1 MAVGFPYKTTF
12 SKKSGFRY
20 PTATF
25 NKATNVARGTFISSN
40 TSSRGGGSGS
50 GIFILDD
57 DNGNPK
63 AILGGIHVGEGGVG
77 LQTAAIL
84 ENLKASNLK
93 IYNDLAS
100 AIQKKNC
107 E

>member
-1 MAVGFPYKTTF
+1 MAVGFPYKSTF
-12 SKKSGFRY
+12 SQKSGFRY

-25 NKATNVARGTFISSN
+25 NKATNVGRQTFIYSN
-40 TSSRGGGSGS
+40 TSSREGGSGS
-50 GIFILDD
+50 GIFILDN

-63 AILGGIHVGEGGVG
+63 AILGAIHVAEGGVG

-84 ENLKASNLK
+84 ENLKASNMS

-100 AIQKKNC
+100 AIQTKNC
-107 E
+107 D